1 MITVRD
7 SQVAVFRQARI
18 DAFVHDMAHY
28 IAAEYPTHY
37 QHLGPAG
44 TREFVL
50 RTLAS
55 ATQLGIELEGAAGV
69 LIELWLMFGEQLER
83 SPDRVWARKIL
94 AHPRLPDFV
103 RVETVQNRLLEKT
116 GGRVLVAVP
125 EPE

>member
-18 DAFVHDMAHY
+18 DAFVHDMVQY
-28 IAAEYPTHY
+28 ISAEYPTHY

-50 RTLAS
+50 RALAR
-55 ATQLGIELEGAAGV
+55 ATRMGIELEGAVGV

-83 SPDRVWARKIL
+83 APDRVWARRIL

-103 RVETVQNRLLEKT
+103 RVETVQNRLLERT

>member
-1 MITVRD
+1 MITIRD

-18 DAFVHDMAHY
+18 DAFVHDMVQY
-28 IAAEYPTHY
+28 ISAEYPTHY

-50 RTLAS
+50 RALAS
-55 ATQLGIELEGAAGV
+55 ATRMGIELEGAVGV

-83 SPDRVWARKIL
+83 APDRVWARRIL

-103 RVETVQNRLLEKT
+103 RVETVQNRLLERT